1 MLMLERV
8 GKSVDFPAEKF
19 DILPT
24 QGNFAR
30 EEKCHECDD

>member
-24 QGNFAR
+24 QGKLYTGG
-30 EEKCHECDD
+30 EVP